1 MSACLFAL
9 KTPPSL
15 PVSKYLYTFNRLST
29 PTQNTEI
36 FPEKIKSKSKSQ
48 FRLSASDKVDLFRFQ
63 TKKNNLKRIPYV
75 TSLDPL
81 FELK

>member
-1 MSACLFAL
+1 MHVYLHSKRL
-9 KTPPSL
+9 PPFQFRNI
-15 PVSKYLYTFNRLST
+15 YTLST
-29 PTQNTEI
+29 D
-36 FPEKIKSKSKSQ
+36 FPPRHKILKSFPKKIKSKSKSQ
-48 FRLSASDKVDLFRFQ
+48 FRQSASDKVDLFRFQ

>member
-1 MSACLFAL
+1 VHVYLHSKRL
-9 KTPPSL
+9 L
-15 PVSKYLYTFNRLST
+15 PFQFRNIYTLST
-29 PTQNTEI
+29 D
-36 FPEKIKSKSKSQ
+36 FPPRHKILKSFPKIKSKSKSQ
-48 FRLSASDKVDLFRFQ
+48 FRQSASDKVDLFRFQ